1 MDANRKGGREGV
13 SVCTMPW
20 RYTPVVQSISS
31 SVIVIDE
38 PTPMTGEAHGLER
51 KARLDAH

>member
-20 RYTPVVQSISS
+20 RYTTVVQSISS

-38 PTPMTGEAHGLER
+38 PTPMTGEAHGSER